1 MTAPQFRPLK
11 FGVTRVNL
19 RNGTDGTRYLQ
30 ADQDLQAFP
39 DRLTDRLQH
48 WAQVK
53 PEHSFMARRIQQADG
68 TLGDWQHISYAQAWQ
83 TARNIA
89 QGLIDR
95 GLNAERP
102 VVILSENSL
111 EHALLALGCL
121 VAGVPY
127 VPTSPPYSLV
137 SVDYDKLKH
146 VLSTVTPGMV
156 FASDAR
162 YAKAIAATV
171 SDDME
176 VVMVEGDVPG
186 RSVTAF
192 ESLCSQP
199 ATPAVDAAMAATG
212 PDTIAKFL
220 FTSGS
225 TKLPKAVINTN
236 RLWCANQQ
244 QMAQSMPVLAEQELV
259 LVDWLP
265 WNHTFGGNHN
275 FGMTVF
281 HGGTLY
287 IDDGKPTPALMHE
300 TLRNLREI
308 APTVYFNVPTGFE
321 AIAHAMQT
329 DDQLRK
335 TLLSRVQMFFYAGA
349 ALAQP
354 IWDSLYA
361 SQEREVGERIVMG
374 TGLGM
379 TESGPFGIFVTNPFV
394 QAGDLGV
401 PTPGLELKLV
411 NMQGK
416 TEVRYRGPNI
426 TPGYWRNPEETASAF
441 DEEGFFKTG
450 DAVQWIDETD
460 VHLGLK
466 FDGRI
471 AEDFKLATGTFV
483 SVGPLRAKIIAAGA
497 PFIQDAV
504 LTGINL
510 KEVGAMI
517 FPTPAVRALSGL
529 PADAPLADVLASA
542 PVLAKFQDIVN
553 TLAQT
558 STGSANRIARLCLL
572 SEPPTIDKGEITDK
586 GSINQRSVL
595 THRADTVAAL
605 HADTLHDIKEEK
617 MASKGFFNAFADV
630 WMHDGVRTPMVDYCG
645 SLGHISPTD
654 LGIKAAREA
663 LKRAGIAASEIGSV
677 ITGNMA
683 PGDFDQFVL
692 PRHIGL
698 YAGVPQEVP
707 AIMVQRIC
715 GTGFE
720 LFRQAGEQIEA
731 GVCEA
736 ALVVGTESM
745 TRNPIAAFDH
755 RTGFKLGAPVGF
767 KDFMWEALKDPA
779 AGINMIQTAENL
791 AKKYSIT
798 REEVDQFASDS
809 FAKAVAAQAEGFH
822 AGEIV
827 PVVTEKFELEGYVSR

>member
-1 MTAPQFRPLK
+1 MSSPKFRPLK
-11 FGVTRVNL
+11 FGVTRVSL
-19 RNGTDGTRYLQ
+19 RDGVPGTHYLK
-30 ADQDLQAFP
+30 ADQELQAFP

-48 WAQVK
+48 WASVK
-53 PEHSFMARRIQQADG
+53 PQHSFMARRMKQADG
-68 TLGDWQHISYAQAWQ
+68 TLGDWQHITYAQAWA
-83 TARNIA
+83 TARCIA

-111 EHALLALGCL
+111 EHALLALGAM
-121 VAGVPY
+121 VAGVPF

-146 VLSTVTPGMV
+146 VLKTVTPGLV
-156 FASDAR
+156 FAQDAR

-176 VVMVEGDVPG
+176 VVMCEGTVAG
-186 RSVTAF
+186 RQVTSF
-192 ESLCSQP
+192 DSLCATP
-199 ATPAVDAAMAATG
+199 TTPAVDTAMAATG
-212 PDTIAKFL
+212 PDTIVKFL

-225 TKLPKAVINTN
+225 TKLPKAVINTQ

-244 QMAQSMPVLAEQELV
+244 QMAQSMPVLAEQDLV

-275 FGMTVF
+275 FGMVVF

-287 IDDGKPTPALMHE
+287 IDDGKPTPALIGE

-321 AIAHAMQT
+321 AIANAMKT
-329 DDQLRK
+329 DDALRK

-354 IWDSLYA
+354 VWDSLYE
-361 SQEREVGERIVMG
+361 SQEREIGERIVMT

-379 TESGPFGIFVTNPFV
+379 TESGPFGIFVTNPNV
-394 QAGDLGV
+394 RAGDLGV

-411 NMQGK
+411 DTDGK

-426 TPGYWRNPEETASAF
+426 TPGYWRNAEETAGAF

-450 DAVQWIDETD
+450 DAVKWIDETD

-483 SVGPLRAKIIAAGA
+483 SVGPLRGKIIAAGA
-497 PFIQDAV
+497 PYIQDAV
-504 LTGINL
+504 LTGLNM

-529 PADAPLADVLASA
+529 GAEASMSDVLASA
-542 PVLAKFQDIVN
+542 PVLAKFQEIVN
-553 TLAQT
+553 ELAKT
-558 STGSANRIARLCLL
+558 ATGSANRIARLCLL

-605 HADTLHDIKEEK
+605 HADSLHYIVK
-617 MASKGFFNAFADV
+617 
-630 WMHDGVRTPMVDYCG
+630 
-645 SLGHISPTD
+645 PT
-654 LGIKAAREA
+654 A
-663 LKRAGIAASEIGSV
+663 
-677 ITGNMA
+677 
-683 PGDFDQFVL
+683 
-692 PRHIGL
+692 
-698 YAGVPQEVP
+698 
-707 AIMVQRIC
+707 
-715 GTGFE
+715 
-720 LFRQAGEQIEA
+720 
-731 GVCEA
+731 
-736 ALVVGTESM
+736 
-745 TRNPIAAFDH
+745 
-755 RTGFKLGAPVGF
+755 
-767 KDFMWEALKDPA
+767 
-779 AGINMIQTAENL
+779 
-791 AKKYSIT
+791 
-798 REEVDQFASDS
+798 
-809 FAKAVAAQAEGFH
+809 
-822 AGEIV
+822 
-827 PVVTEKFELEGYVSR
+827 

>member
-1 MTAPQFRPLK
+1 MNAPKFRPLK
-11 FGVTRVNL
+11 FGVTRVSL
-19 RNGTDGTRYLQ
+19 RDGEPGTRYLQ
-30 ADQDLQAFP
+30 ADQALQAFP

-48 WAQVK
+48 WAHTK
-53 PEHSFMARRIQQADG
+53 PHQTFMARRVKNTDG
-68 TLGDWQHISYAQAWQ
+68 TLGDWRHITYAQAWQ
-83 TARNIA
+83 TARSIA
-89 QGLIDR
+89 QSVIDR
-95 GLNAERP
+95 GLSAERP

-121 VAGVPY
+121 IAGVPF

-146 VLSTVTPGMV
+146 VLRTVTPGLV

-171 SDDME
+171 GEDME
-176 VVMVEGDVPG
+176 VVMCEGDVPG
-186 RSVTAF
+186 RTVTAF
-192 ESLCSQP
+192 DSLCATA

-321 AIAHAMQT
+321 AIAHAMQN

-411 NMQGK
+411 DTDGK

-426 TPGYWRNPEETASAF
+426 TPGYWRNAQETTGAF

-450 DAVQWIDETD
+450 DAVKWIDESD
-460 VHLGLK
+460 LHLGLK

-497 PFIQDAV
+497 PYIQDAV

-529 PADAPLADVLASA
+529 SADAPLAEVLASA
-542 PVLAKFQDIVN
+542 PVQAKFQEIVN
-553 TLAQT
+553 TLAL
-558 STGSANRIARLCLL
+558 SATGSANRIARLCLL
-572 SEPPTIDKGEITDK
+572 AEPPTIDKGEITDK

-595 THRADTVAAL
+595 AHRAVTVAAL
-605 HADTLHDIKEEK
+605 HEGTL
-617 MASKGFFNAFADV
+617 A
-630 WMHDGVRTPMVDYCG
+630 
-645 SLGHISPTD
+645 HI
-654 LGIKAAREA
+654 L
-663 LKRAGIAASEIGSV
+663 
-677 ITGNMA
+677 
-683 PGDFDQFVL
+683 Q
-692 PRHIGL
+692 
-698 YAGVPQEVP
+698 PQ
-707 AIMVQRIC
+707 
-715 GTGFE
+715 
-720 LFRQAGEQIEA
+720 
-731 GVCEA
+731 
-736 ALVVGTESM
+736 
-745 TRNPIAAFDH
+745 
-755 RTGFKLGAPVGF
+755 
-767 KDFMWEALKDPA
+767 
-779 AGINMIQTAENL
+779 
-791 AKKYSIT
+791 
-798 REEVDQFASDS
+798 
-809 FAKAVAAQAEGFH
+809 
-822 AGEIV
+822 
-827 PVVTEKFELEGYVSR
+827 